1 MIVLID
7 GAAIVFLILSWW
19 IAFSSYPRLPERIP
33 VHFDLTGKPDRWGGR
48 WMIFLLPLIGTQI
61 CAVDWYIINRL
72 SGTPQMPLAMLAPLH
87 FLTLELALLFA
98 YINWR
103 MTEVAFGRAEGLGVW
118 FLLVV
123 LLVILGTVGW
133 MLAAGRTV

>member
-1 MIVLID
+1 
-7 GAAIVFLILSWW
+7 
-19 IAFSSYPRLPERIP
+19 
-33 VHFDLTGKPDRWGGR
+33 
-48 WMIFLLPLIGTQI
+48 MIFLLPLIGTQI

-118 FLLVV
+118 FLLAV